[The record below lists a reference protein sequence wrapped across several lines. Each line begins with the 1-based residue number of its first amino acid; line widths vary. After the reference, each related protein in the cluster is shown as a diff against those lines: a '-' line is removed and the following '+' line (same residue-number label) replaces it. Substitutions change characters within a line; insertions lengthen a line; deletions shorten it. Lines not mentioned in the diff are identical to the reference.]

1 MSPAPVLLQL
11 AAGYFQLCDSTQ
23 MSSPT
28 HTPLKR
34 LRPRTPSATH
44 LLAGSQLHSTV
55 LRGLAISFFVSEP
68 FTQGSINWINF
79 LQLGTAL
86 FTSIFPRP
94 CTCRHY
100 NNLLNE
106 SIPKRNP
113 TGKQERLKESICDSK
128 SILTVPTTEVTTRQD
143 ETAPLLGCM
152 RAKAGQTSSLNASGF
167 ASRVLSF

>member
-1 MSPAPVLLQL
+1 MPLLPTVTDTHQVLISRCYLKENYQLYRWPQSCHVPSPNDLLQL

-28 HTPLKR
+28 RTPLKQ

-113 TGKQERLKESICDSK
+113 TGK
-128 SILTVPTTEVTTRQD
+128 
-143 ETAPLLGCM
+143 
-152 RAKAGQTSSLNASGF
+152 
-167 ASRVLSF
+167 